1 MSIHARGRR
10 ALAALLAVLLLCTGC
25 QRTAKTPAAAPVQEA
40 VPAAEDLSAAVVYG
54 PGDRWRDTLA
64 ALENS
69 TLADLTA
76 AALPAEEDFSSYD
89 MVIPDPALAVAEGPD
104 WLALRDRLMDYV
116 PWISW
121 VSLARRP

>member
-10 ALAALLAVLLLCTGC
+10 ALVALLAVLLLCTGC

-76 AALPAEEDFSSYD
+76 AALPAED
-89 MVIPDPALAVAEGPD
+89 EGIRAWQAANP
-104 WLALRDRLMDYV
+104 L
-116 PWISW
+116 
-121 VSLARRP
+121 RRPVQVRVSDRVASPLT